1 MAPSPSMARLSPPR
15 DLTGLLRKLDGDA
28 FAHGSSTDIWKGEW
42 KTPPPGG
49 SRDGFVAIKVIRA
62 ALAPDRVEELSHVRY
77 NLTDSLALADIAPQ
91 KLKREAHV
99 WASLKDPNIVPL
111 LGIVVLDVT
120 PTNVPSL
127 VSPYY
132 KNGNL
137 KSYMKQHRTGLSSS
151 DMLNMTY
158 QFASGLDYLHRSN
171 VVHGDLK
178 PDNLLINDR
187 REVVISDFGLSRVLE
202 TTGFTT
208 KNFYGAVRYTAPEI
222 LDYTSPSGSSKYI
235 PKTLYADIW
244 AFAITS
250 TEVPRSMTTF
260 GLLTISLQ
268 IFSSKQPYENKND
281 STVLQYVK
289 IKKGRLEREH
299 YKQEISETLWSMFE
313 RCWQY
318 EPSERPRMHMIKKFL
333 EDKKSKPIA
342 R

>member
-1 MAPSPSMARLSPPR
+1 MAPSPSIARLSPPR

-62 ALAPDRVEELSHVRY
+62 ALAPDRVEELSH
-77 NLTDSLALADIAPQ
+77 

-250 TEVPRSMTTF
+250 TE
-260 GLLTISLQ
+260 

-313 RCWQY
+313 RCWQGQ
-318 EPSERPRMHMIKKFL
+318 EE
-333 EDKKSKPIA
+333 
-342 R
+342 